1 MKLLK
6 YILPLIVLL
15 STSPSYAYPP
25 YIAVDAAEN
34 LSFSNST
41 CISKAQKALED
52 DGFKKIDT
60 QGTTVFAAYRDSSAY
75 EYKAAIKCVSDS
87 GVIIVTVVADSLRN
101 IKAKAQGLRAAIQRN
116 FSSQSFRNNSVN
128 DDSDETSARDDKASS
143 LSTDGLAIF
152 KIASSWQSTKLSTE
166 QCMTR
171 AEIAIRN
178 SGFSEN
184 LSLTKN
190 IATGTNGQF
199 TGSVKC
205 LSQEGVILFTVTGTQ
220 IDLAER
226 LLKTLE
232 GNF

>member
-25 YIAVDAAEN
+25 YIAVDSAEN
-34 LSFSNST
+34 LSFSDSS
-41 CISKAQKALED
+41 CISKVQKVLKN
-52 DGFKKIDT
+52 DGFDKILT
-60 QGTTVFAAYRDSSAY
+60 QGTTVFAAYRDSSNY
-75 EYKAAIKCVSDS
+75 EYKAAIKCVASS
-87 GVIIVTVVADSLRN
+87 GVIIITVVADSLRN
-101 IKAKAQGLRAAIQRN
+101 IKAKAQSLRAAIQRN
-116 FSSQSFRNNSVN
+116 FTTGSLQNNSIR
-128 DDSDETSARDDKASS
+128 DDSDETLADDDKES
-143 LSTDGLAIF
+143 LSVGELAVF

-190 IATGTNGQF
+190 IATGSNGQF

-220 IDLAER
+220 LELADR

-232 GNF
+232 SNF